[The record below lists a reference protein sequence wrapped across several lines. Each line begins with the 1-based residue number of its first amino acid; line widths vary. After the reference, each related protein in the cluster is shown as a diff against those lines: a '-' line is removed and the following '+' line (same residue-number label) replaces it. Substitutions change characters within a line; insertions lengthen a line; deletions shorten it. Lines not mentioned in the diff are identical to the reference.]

1 MSRICIKC
9 GDCSDTKDS
18 RPKGDTIKRRRR
30 CCSCGYRWTT
40 YELRLDYIDED
51 KLQIALQTVMENL
64 DE

>member
-9 GDCSDTKDS
+9 GDQSDTKDS

-30 CCSCGYRWTT
+30 CVSCGHRWNT
-40 YELRLDYIDED
+40 YELREEYIDPIML
-51 KLQIALQTVMENL
+51 KVALETIMENL